1 MKKAEMLERT
11 HKQLAASE
19 NQTIEQL
26 CLAWVV
32 GNLLGW
38 DYDDSSDWCYSLGY
52 ADGII
57 CLVTTENRSKYQESF
72 TVEAQKDGPCLLTL
86 EVSIEGVLVTQSSKE
101 LVGEVVFR

>member
-1 MKKAEMLERT
+1 MKKAEMLERA

-26 CLAWVV
+26 CLTWVV

-38 DYDDSSDWCYSLGY
+38 DYDDESDWCYSLGY

-57 CLVTTENRSKYQESF
+57 CLVTTEVGSKFQESF
-72 TVEAQKDGPCLLTL
+72 TVESKKDGPCLLTL
-86 EVSIEGVLVTQSSKE
+86 EVSIDGVFITQSSKE
-101 LVGEVVFR
+101 LYGEVVFR